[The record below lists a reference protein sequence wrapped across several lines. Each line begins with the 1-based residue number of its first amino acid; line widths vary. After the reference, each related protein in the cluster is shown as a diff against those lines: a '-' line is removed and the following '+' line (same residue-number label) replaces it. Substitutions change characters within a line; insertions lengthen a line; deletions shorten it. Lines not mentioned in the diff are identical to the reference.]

1 MKVEGKRLPEDFLGS
16 EKTTQALY
24 LTTISPFLDN
34 KLKYIFYASIPK
46 IKNNFNMKALVEEKV
61 CQMEKKLSALE
72 EENCKYFTDPTIVS
86 LINKKFSPSKTAQNG
101 LTFVTKTE
109 EENLW
114 KKDQPEEIL
123 KVFRIIYLIMNE
135 NMEEIA
141 ATELIGNLIKNV
153 LPRIQIENLS
163 KITI

>member
-1 MKVEGKRLPEDFLGS
+1 
-16 EKTTQALY
+16 
-24 LTTISPFLDN
+24 
-34 KLKYIFYASIPK
+34 
-46 IKNNFNMKALVEEKV
+46 MKALVEEKV